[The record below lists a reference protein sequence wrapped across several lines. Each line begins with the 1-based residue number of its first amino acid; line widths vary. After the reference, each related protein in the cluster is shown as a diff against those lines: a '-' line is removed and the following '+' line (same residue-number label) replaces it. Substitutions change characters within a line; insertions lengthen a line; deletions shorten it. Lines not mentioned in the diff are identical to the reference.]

1 MHPGVFMSSLR
12 TKILFRSF
20 FLVVITVAS
29 TLALSA
35 RGSDESPVSSSASSG
50 ITVTDHFDREVTLES
65 PALTI
70 VSLSPGITETVFA
83 LGYGDRLIG
92 RTSYCDFPPE
102 AATVTPVGSLT
113 EPDIETI
120 VALSPDIVIASTHFP
135 QEVLTRLLD
144 AGQNVAVLMGQES
157 FEGVYDG
164 VIRPVSLLLGDSEA
178 GERLVASMELVVAD
192 AMKKASSLSRRPSVY
207 YVVGF
212 GEGGDWTAGGDT
224 FISEMIEMAGGDN
237 IAADVVGW
245 SFSIESLVARDPDLI
260 LVPDWAMGIFPTTA
274 IYSDLRAVTNDSVSA
289 IDENSIVRQGPRL
302 AEGFANLVD
311 VIGSLN

>member
-12 TKILFRSF
+12 TKILLRSF
-20 FLVVITVAS
+20 FLAVITVAS

-35 RGSDESPVSSSASSG
+35 RGSDESPVSSG

-192 AMKKASSLSRRPSVY
+192 AMKKASSLSWRPSVY

-274 IYSDLRAVTNDSVSA
+274 IYSDLRAVTNDSVAA